1 VLATS
6 AKRSSAACTRGRGV
20 HLAALFGTIFA
31 AVAGSPASAGAGS
44 SLLFTTPFAASE
56 SGYKIFRIP
65 AIWTAPNQ
73 PVLAFAEGRVDH
85 RSARGNIDV
94 VLRRSLDGG
103 QTWQPL
109 QVVADMGGDFC
120 GNPCVV
126 EETGRGRIWLA
137 FTRSP
142 GDAVEE
148 EIVARTKPAT
158 RVYVTHSDD
167 AGATW
172 AEPRDISAA
181 ATKPTWGWY
190 GTGPGLGVFLRQR
203 DGGRLLIPA
212 YHTEDG
218 VYRAHCFYSDDGGAT
233 WQLGADAADNTSEPQ
248 AVVLPGVGLLMN
260 ARTTAGENPTRTLV
274 VSRDRGAT
282 WQPAEGL
289 APLEERLCQG
299 CLYRCYRSGTKEV
312 YDLVFTH
319 PHTTG
324 RVGVEAFLSADDG
337 RTWPHVATLW
347 RGPSAYTAMIRAPD
361 GFVNLLVECGAKDTH
376 EQIAFLKFTTEWL
389 LAAPPPR

>member
-1 VLATS
+1 MPRSEIAPPRSPVRLAR
-6 AKRSSAACTRGRGV
+6 RSLAYAALAFSAAT
-20 HLAALFGTIFA
+20 AAPTA
-31 AVAGSPASAGAGS
+31 ARADS
-44 SLLFTTPFAASE
+44 SLLYTTPFVAGD
-56 SGYKIFRIP
+56 SGYRIFRIP
-65 AIWTAPNQ
+65 AIFTGPNR
-73 PVLAFAEGRVDH
+73 PLLAFAEGRVDH
-85 RSARGNIDV
+85 RKAQGNIDV

-126 EETGRGRIWLA
+126 DDPRTGRIWLA
-137 FTRSP
+137 FTCGP

-158 RVYVTHSDD
+158 RVFITHSDD
-167 AGATW
+167 SGATW
-172 AEPRDISAA
+172 AEPRDLSAA
-181 ATKPTWGWY
+181 ASKPTWGWY
-190 GTGPGLGVFLRQR
+190 GTGPGLGLFLRQG
-203 DGGRLLIPA
+203 DGGRILIPA

-218 VYRAHCFYSDDGGAT
+218 VYRTHCFYSDDRGET
-233 WQLGADAADNTSEPQ
+233 WQLGADAADGTSEPQ
-248 AVVLPGVGLLMN
+248 VVMLPGVGLLMN

-289 APLEERLCQG
+289 AALPEQRCQG
-299 CLYRCYRSGTKEV
+299 CLYRCYRSGTKDTH
-312 YDLVFTH
+312 DLVFTQ

-324 RVGVEAFLSADDG
+324 RVGVEAFLSSDDG

-347 RGPSAYTAMIRAPD
+347 RGPSAYTAMVRSHD
-361 GFVNLLVECGAKDTH
+361 GFMNLLVECGAKDTF
-376 EQIAFLKFTTEWL
+376 EQIAFLKFTTAWL
-389 LAAPPPR
+389 LAAPPPK